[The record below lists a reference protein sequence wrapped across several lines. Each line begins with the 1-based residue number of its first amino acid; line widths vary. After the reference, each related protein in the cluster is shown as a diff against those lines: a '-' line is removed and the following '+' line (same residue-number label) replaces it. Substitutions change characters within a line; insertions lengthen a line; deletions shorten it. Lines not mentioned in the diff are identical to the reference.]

1 MGLRVAIAGASG
13 YAGGELLRLVDAH
26 PDLEVAVAA
35 AHGQAGRP
43 LREVHPQLVTLG
55 DLELA
60 PTTADALAGVDLV
73 FLALPHGASAA
84 IAAELSAE
92 ARVVDLG
99 ADFRLADGATYERY
113 YATPHAGTWTYGLPE
128 LPGQRARI
136 AASTR
141 VASTGCY
148 AVATTLALAP
158 LIAAGLVEPDDVV
171 VTAASGTSGA
181 GRAAKGHL
189 LGSEVMGDLSPYK
202 VGAHQH
208 VPEIKQATGAR
219 SLSFTPVLAP
229 MPRGI
234 LASVSARPVRPVTA
248 ADVRA
253 VLTGAYGDE
262 PFVHVLAEG
271 QWPHTGAVAGSNSCH
286 LQAAVDVDSGRVL
299 VVSVIDNLG
308 KGAAGQAVQNA
319 NLVLG
324 LDETAG
330 LAVHGIAP

>member
-13 YAGGELLRLVDAH
+13 YAGGELLRLVHAH
-26 PDLEVAVAA
+26 PDLEIAVVA

-55 DLELA
+55 DLQLV
-60 PTTADALAGVDLV
+60 PTTADTLSGVDLV

-84 IAAELSAE
+84 IAAELPPE
-92 ARVVDLG
+92 TRIVDLG
-99 ADFRLADGATYERY
+99 ADFRLTDAAAYERY
-113 YATPHAGTWTYGLPE
+113 YATPHTGSWTYGLPE
-128 LPGQRARI
+128 LPGQRAAI

-141 VASTGCY
+141 VANTGCY

-158 LIAAGLVEPDDVV
+158 LIAAGIADPDDVV

-181 GRAAKGHL
+181 GRAAKVNL
-189 LGSEVMGDLSPYK
+189 LGSEVMGDVSAYK

-219 SLSFTPVLAP
+219 SMSFTPFLAP

-234 LASVSARPVRPVTA
+234 LASVSARPAKGVTA
-248 ADVRA
+248 ADVRE
-253 VLTGAYGDE
+253 VLGAQYADE
-262 PFVHVLAEG
+262 PFVHLLAG
-271 QWPHTGAVAGSNSCH
+271 GAWPHTAAVSGSNSCH
-286 LQAAVDVDSGRVL
+286 LQATVDIDSGRIV
-299 VVSVIDNLG
+299 VVSAIDNLG

-330 LAVHGIAP
+330 LAIHGIAP